1 MKAQFLI
8 FCRILTATAQYMYL
22 EYRLHSALRNK

>member
-8 FCRILTATAQYMYL
+8 FCRMLSATAQYMNL
-22 EYRLHSALRNK
+22 EHCATSICNCY